1 MKKAAFLVSA
11 LLFLSLVSPVE
22 AKNEQGRGLGNLI
35 KQRVEQALR
44 LTPQLSGT
52 PTPQQKN
59 KIRQNIWERL
69 RQKFPK
75 LLPAGLNRAEIVSI
89 SGSVLPV
96 EVVVSHEG
104 SNITLKL
111 DQKTNILRKYGGK
124 ASLSELKEGDIVSA
138 RGTWEDNETKAVL
151 NVRVLR
157 DLSLEK
163 RQATFWGKITTTPGN
178 NNFSL
183 QTNKKGTLT
192 IMVSPDTKIVDRR
205 ERPIAFSSLA
215 IGHRVRVTGLWDVS
229 TKKVDPVRLIKDWSL
244 GPNPS
249 PAPTLS
255 VSPTPAPTATP
266 TVTPD

>member
-1 MKKAAFLVSA
+1 MKKTIIFLLTFLLVLSLAGPVGAANNNPGKGLGKTKPQPTRGVSA
-11 LLFLSLVSPVE
+11 TTVSAE
-22 AKNEQGRGLGNLI
+22 KGLKL
-35 KQRVEQALR
+35 K
-44 LTPQLSGT
+44 
-52 PTPQQKN
+52 
-59 KIRQNIWERL
+59 ERIL
-69 RQKFPK
+69 EKLQQKFPK

-104 SNITLKL
+104 DNITLKL
-111 DQKTNILRKYGGK
+111 DQKTIILRKYGGK
-124 ASLSELKEGDIVSA
+124 AALSELKKGDIVSA

-163 RQATFWGKITTTPGN
+163 RQATFWGKITGLGN

-183 QTNKKGTLT
+183 QTSKKGTLT
-192 IMVSPDTKIVDRR
+192 IIVSPDTKIVDRR
-205 ERPIAFSSLA
+205 ERPIAFSSLT

-229 TKKVDPVRLIKDWSL
+229 AKKVDPVRLIKDWSF

-255 VSPTPAPTATP
+255 VTPTPAPTATP